1 MTEEQK
7 QAQEIANLKANS
19 PFALPDDPSSSGW
32 STAQIKE
39 KFYKAILILYEYLV
53 VERGRITTL
62 EEQGVDGLTTLVNN
76 IIAGT
81 TLVAKATA
89 DKDGNEFGLIYAKIT
104 DLQNGA
110 VAVKKYLA
118 SDNSAKNISELETAL
133 NTLSGNLENLIT
145 ALANGTNKVNAS
157 VNADIA
163 YKAKRDENGNVIH
176 TTYATNTALEAIRA
190 LFMKLENGTSI
201 ARKAY
206 GDQNGDV
213 IDLTYLKIANIIN
226 DLTHTDTNKAL
237 SANQGKVLLA
247 RIVAI
252 ETLLESDDTSL
263 DELQEIVTYIKNN
276 KSLIDGITAN
286 KVSVSDIINNY
297 NSDVSNKPVSASVA
311 YALKGLIDNIVNGST
326 KVKSA
331 ENADKLDNHNASEF
345 VRSINGIDPTSGNVN
360 VAGFVSF
367 VTFEDGNDLKLK
379 AIYQGDIGG
388 TFSLQDV
395 GDYKYV
401 VFTPTPAE

>member
-1 MTEEQK
+1 MAINEELEQ
-7 QAQEIANLKANS
+7 ILKNS
-19 PFALPDDPSSSGW
+19 ARDLPDDPSQSGW
-32 STAQIKE
+32 STKQIKE
-39 KFYKAILILYEYLV
+39 KMYAFIPMLYDLIVTERSRITDLEEDGVGELGETVQAILS
-53 VERGRITTL
+53 GTTPVGKAL
-62 EEQGVDGLTTLVNN
+62 KDGDGNN
-76 IIAGT
+76 IKLTYAKIEEILNGSLAVLKYLKEDGTSTEFVYKIEKDLATLSTTYANFLTNCFNGNKVKNSENADYSEKAYRDDLGNVIKNTYATITSLNQTLNEVTKIKNGT
-81 TLVAKATA
+81 TIVAKAQR
-89 DKDGNEFGLIYAKIT
+89 D
-104 DLQNGA
+104 
-110 VAVKKYLA
+110 
-118 SDNSAKNISELETAL
+118 
-133 NTLSGNLENLIT
+133 
-145 ALANGTNKVNAS
+145 ANN
-157 VNADIA
+157 DI
-163 YKAKRDENGNVIH
+163 IH
-176 TTYATNTALEAIRA
+176 T
-190 LFMKLENGTSI
+190 
-201 ARKAY
+201 
-206 GDQNGDV
+206 
-213 IDLTYLKIANIIN
+213 TYLKIANIIN

-237 SANQGKVLLA
+237 SANMGKVLLA

-286 KVSVSDIINNY
+286 KVSVSDIITDY
-297 NSDVSNKPVSASVA
+297 NSNVSTKPVSASVA
-311 YALKGLIDNIVNGST
+311 YALKGLIDAIVSGVT
-326 KVKSA
+326 KVKNA

>member
-62 EEQGVDGLTTLVNN
+62 EEQGVDSLTSLVND

-118 SDNSAKNISELETAL
+118 SDNSAKNISELETAI

-157 VNADIA
+157 INADIA

-176 TTYATNTALEAIRA
+176 TTYATNVALEAIRA

-237 SANQGKVLLA
+237 SANMGKTLLA

-252 ETLLESDDTSL
+252 ETLLASNDTDL
-263 DELQEIVTYIKNN
+263 DTLQEIVTYIKNN
-276 KSLIDGITAN
+276 KTLIEGITSS
-286 KVSVSDIINNY
+286 KVSVSDIIDNY
-297 NSDVSNKPVSASVA
+297 NSNVSTKPVSAAVA
-311 YALKGLIDNIVNGST
+311 YALKGLIDNIVSGST
-326 KVKSA
+326 VVGKAADSNKLGGKTPDKFVQKINNILPD
-331 ENADKLDNHNASEF
+331 ENGNITSITTLTGFEVVDEGDDKNLYLNF
-345 VRSINGIDPTSGNVN
+345 
-360 VAGFVSF
+360 AG
-367 VTFEDGNDLKLK
+367 TFEDELEIADS
-379 AIYQGDIGG
+379 GDDKNLYLV
-388 TFSLQDV
+388 TD
-395 GDYKYV
+395 
-401 VFTPTPAE
+401 